1 MDKPFVPQSEHPT
14 FEHSAPPLV
23 DEYEGAYL
31 IAALMTDAA
40 HCLHDGNGET
50 DDETG
55 QPLTISDWIPAA
67 MESLDTFDVSKLTT
81 VRHVATSLLNACD
94 EWEEREGE
102 RQFERMLN
110 AKLIDAVNAISKRI
124 IAEVKASDSEA
135 VKQIFASGRRRT
147 EDVEFI

>member
-1 MDKPFVPQSEHPT
+1 M
-14 FEHSAPPLV
+14 
-23 DEYEGAYL
+23 
-31 IAALMTDAA
+31 
-40 HCLHDGNGET
+40 
-50 DDETG
+50 
-55 QPLTISDWIPAA
+55 
-67 MESLDTFDVSKLTT
+67 
-81 VRHVATSLLNACD
+81 
-94 EWEEREGE
+94 EEREGE